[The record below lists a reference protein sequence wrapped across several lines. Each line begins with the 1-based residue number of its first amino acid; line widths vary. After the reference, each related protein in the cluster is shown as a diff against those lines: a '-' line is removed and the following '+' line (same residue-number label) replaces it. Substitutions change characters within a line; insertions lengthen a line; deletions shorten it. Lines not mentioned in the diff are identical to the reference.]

1 MASMTGST
9 ERAARPTRV
18 TLVLA
23 LVTVAAVLL
32 GVVVV
37 RLLADAGFGRPAA
50 SQIGPGTTASPGGA
64 GARLRPVDGGA
75 DYYAGFSPSLP
86 ADPEFFP
93 IGVWL
98 ESVTDPVDTAT
109 DAAAGINT
117 YVELTETSNIDLVRA
132 AGMHAITSPTSGPH
146 DTETAGWF
154 ISDEVDMWAGPGYD
168 AWTGNYP
175 GQGDICQPPTGSC
188 GYTVQQQTVDR
199 LPTDDRLRL
208 ANYGKGVAFWQD
220 DAAAARFVND
230 YADIVSI
237 DTYWFTDGAI
247 CGHSEG
253 GKFFDPDQMVT
264 VDGVQRLP
272 AELCHRAANYG
283 RTVDRVRELI
293 EPRGSVP
300 VWNFI
305 EVGRP
310 FAEEHY
316 PSITPEDVT
325 AAVWSSL
332 IHGARGIV
340 YFNHSFSGPC
350 QTQHALREACY
361 AAERAAVT
369 AVNERVT
376 RLAPVLNA
384 PYADGV
390 ATVSAGVDLATKW
403 HDGHFYL
410 IAGSAGSSVAE
421 ATFQLPCVGDAR
433 VEVLDEG
440 RTLSADDGTFT
451 DSFID
456 GNAVHIYRIDGGS
469 SCGAY

>member
-1 MASMTGST
+1 MAATTGTAGRRPSA
-9 ERAARPTRV
+9 RAIA
-18 TLVLA
+18 VLTV
-23 LVTVAAVLL
+23 VTVVALL
-32 GVVVV
+32 AGVAVV
-37 RLLADAGFGRPAA
+37 RLLADAGLGRPAA
-50 SQIGPGTTASPGGA
+50 SGIGPGTTASPGGL

-75 DYYAGFSPSLP
+75 DFYSRFSPSLP

-98 ESVTDPVDTAT
+98 ESVVDPVDTET

-117 YVELTETSNIDLVRA
+117 YVELAGGSNLDLVRA
-132 AGMHAITSPTSGPH
+132 AGMYAITSSTDAAHGE
-146 DTETAGWF
+146 ETVGWF
-154 ISDEVDMWAGPGYD
+154 ISDEADMWAGPGD
-168 AWTGNYP
+168 DPWTGNYP
-175 GQGDICQPPTGSC
+175 GQGDICQPADGRC
-188 GYTVQQQTVDR
+188 GYTVQQRSVDG
-199 LPTDDRLRL
+199 LPTDDRLRM

-220 DAAAARFVND
+220 DAQAARFVND

-237 DTYWFTDGAI
+237 DAYWFTDGAI

-253 GKFFDPDQMVT
+253 ARYFDPDRLVT
-264 VDGVQRLP
+264 IDGVQRIP

-283 RTVDRVRELI
+283 ATIDRVRRLV
-293 EPRGSVP
+293 EPTGSKP
-300 VWNFI
+300 VWSFV
-305 EVGRP
+305 EVGQP
-310 FAEEHY
+310 LGEESY
-316 PSITPEDVT
+316 PSITPQDMT

-350 QTQHALREACY
+350 QTQHALREPCY
-361 AAERAAVT
+361 AAMRAAVT
-369 AVNERVT
+369 AVNARIT

-390 ATVSAGVDLATKW
+390 AEVSDGVDLATKW

-410 IAGSAGSSVAE
+410 LAGSAGASVAE

-433 VEVLDEG
+433 IEVLDED
-440 RTLSADDGTFT
+440 RAIVAEEGTFT
-451 DSFID
+451 DSFVD
-456 GNAVHIYRIDGGS
+456 GNAVHIYRVDGGS